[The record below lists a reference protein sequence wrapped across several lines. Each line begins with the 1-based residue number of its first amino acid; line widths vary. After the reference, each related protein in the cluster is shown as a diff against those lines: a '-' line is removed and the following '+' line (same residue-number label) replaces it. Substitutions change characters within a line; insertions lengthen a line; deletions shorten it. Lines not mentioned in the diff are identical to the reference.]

1 VKRSSFLL
9 MVALVVG
16 GCVSSNPGSIRE
28 NDGKQS
34 WRAETDALEREI
46 EGNDSFALR
55 CLAASLYLT
64 LVDYPGS
71 PRGERL
77 DNAQR
82 ALFHANA
89 AIRLDE
95 SRVDGHFYRA
105 VGIGRSLELAR
116 APDPGM
122 IEELEAAGLRARE
135 IDPAFKGA
143 GPLRLLAM
151 LYAQAPAWPIGPE
164 DAGEHEVIDALFREA
179 IRLAPTCAEN
189 RIAYAEYLLSQ
200 GREEEMAEHILAAS
214 ELLDQDP
221 LVSPFDR
228 PDLQRRLNELLR
240 Q

>member
-1 VKRSSFLL
+1 MKRALL
-9 MVALVVG
+9 LLIAVTV
-16 GCVSSNPGSIRE
+16 GCVNSNPGQRRAES
-28 NDGKQS
+28 GGQS
-34 WRAETDALEREI
+34 WRAEADALEREI

-71 PRGERL
+71 PREERL

-95 SRVDGHFYRA
+95 GRVDGHFYRA

-122 IEELEAAGLRARE
+122 IEELEAAGLRASE
-135 IDPAFKGA
+135 LDPSFKGA

-164 DAGEHEVIDALFREA
+164 DAGEDELIDRLFREA

-189 RIAYAEYLLSQ
+189 RIAYSEYLL
-200 GREEEMAEHILAAS
+200 EEEREAEMTEHVLAAA
-214 ELLDQDP
+214 ELLPKDP

-228 PDLQRRLNELLR
+228 PDLQRRLDELLR

>member
-1 VKRSSFLL
+1 VKRALL
-9 MVALVVG
+9 LLIAVTV
-16 GCVSSNPGSIRE
+16 GCVSSNPGPRRSE
-28 NDGKQS
+28 SGGQS
-34 WRAETDALEREI
+34 WRAEADALEREI

-71 PRGERL
+71 PREERL

-95 SRVDGHFYRA
+95 GRVDGHFYRA

-122 IEELEAAGLRARE
+122 IEELEAAGLRASE
-135 IDPAFKGA
+135 LDPSFKGA

-164 DAGEHEVIDALFREA
+164 DAGEDELIDRLFREA

-189 RIAYAEYLLSQ
+189 RIAYSEYLLDEE
-200 GREEEMAEHILAAS
+200 REAEMTEHVLAAA
-214 ELLDQDP
+214 ELLPKDP

-228 PDLQRRLNELLR
+228 PDLQRRLDELLR

>member
-1 VKRSSFLL
+1 MKRALL
-9 MVALVVG
+9 LLIAVTV
-16 GCVSSNPGSIRE
+16 GCVSSNPGPRRSE
-28 NDGKQS
+28 SGGQS
-34 WRAETDALEREI
+34 WRAEADALEREI

-71 PRGERL
+71 PREERL

-95 SRVDGHFYRA
+95 GRVDGHFYRA

-122 IEELEAAGLRARE
+122 IEELEAAGLRASE
-135 IDPAFKGA
+135 LDPSFKGA
-143 GPLRLLAM
+143 GTLRLLAM

-164 DAGEHEVIDALFREA
+164 DAGEDELIDRLFREA

-189 RIAYAEYLLSQ
+189 RIAYSEYLLDEE
-200 GREEEMAEHILAAS
+200 REAEMTEHVLAAA
-214 ELLDQDP
+214 ELLPKDP

-228 PDLQRRLNELLR
+228 PDLQRRLDELLR

>member
-1 VKRSSFLL
+1 MKRALL
-9 MVALVVG
+9 LLIAATISV
-16 GCVSSNPGSIRE
+16 GCVSSNPGPGRSE
-28 NDGKQS
+28 SGGQS
-34 WRAETDALEREI
+34 WRAEADALEREI

-71 PRGERL
+71 PREERL

-95 SRVDGHFYRA
+95 GRVDGHFYRA

-122 IEELEAAGLRARE
+122 IEELEAAGLRASE
-135 IDPAFKGA
+135 LDPSFKGA

-164 DAGEHEVIDALFREA
+164 DAGEHELIDRLFREA

-189 RIAYAEYLLSQ
+189 RIAYSEYLL
-200 GREEEMAEHILAAS
+200 EEEREGEMTEHVLAAA
-214 ELLDQDP
+214 ELLPKDP

-228 PDLQRRLNELLR
+228 PDLQRRLDELLR

>member
-1 VKRSSFLL
+1 MKRSCVLL
-9 MVALVVG
+9 IALVVG
-16 GCVSSNPGSIRE
+16 GCVSSNPDLKRAPDKG
-28 NDGKQS
+28 QS
-34 WRAETDALEREI
+34 WHDEAEALEREI

-164 DAGEHEVIDALFREA
+164 DAGEHELIDALFREA

-200 GREEEMAEHILAAS
+200 GREDEMAEHVRAAS
-214 ELLDQDP
+214 ELLGQDP

-228 PDLQRRLNELLR
+228 PDLERRLDKLVRE
-240 Q
+240 